1 MEKYSEC
8 RNILRTFW
16 KNCTKLYEKLLDL
29 RLPGED
35 GIYPELHEAVEMVS
49 VATPTSVSHGAGG
62 RNL

>member
-1 MEKYSEC
+1 MQKHFEDF
-8 RNILRTFW
+8 LD
-16 KNCTKLYEKLLDL
+16 CTKLYEKLLDL

-35 GIYPELHEAVEMVS
+35 GICPELHEAVEIVS